1 MEKGLGIE
9 VADYSNNM
17 VNQGEDEDTDYN
29 NIDDLLSEALQ
40 NLDDNEKLIRDVLLE
55 ILELNKSKE
64 NESGKKIMDSFLLNV
79 LIEDTPK
86 VKRTRENLQIN
97 IDQDL
102 GASTL
107 EIGTIK
113 RKRQKK

>member
-29 NIDDLLSEALQ
+29 NIDDLLSE
-40 NLDDNEKLIRDVLLE
+40 
-55 ILELNKSKE
+55 
-64 NESGKKIMDSFLLNV
+64 
-79 LIEDTPK
+79 
-86 VKRTRENLQIN
+86 
-97 IDQDL
+97 DL

-107 EIGTIK
+107 EI
-113 RKRQKK
+113 

>member
-29 NIDDLLSEALQ
+29 NIDDLLSEA
-40 NLDDNEKLIRDVLLE
+40 DVLAM
-55 ILELNKSKE
+55 IKTLNK
-64 NESGKKIMDSFLLNV
+64 GKKGKIVYKV